1 MGAITIAFDTII
13 AGALALPWL
22 LLVVHLF
29 FPNGEQHVLDLPK
42 WIKEINQPAALA
54 VILFALTYLIGS
66 AVSRTAQDFS
76 DDDDLHL
83 SVTDFPWH
91 PEHRDWRSEAGRR
104 GSASATPAQA
114 AVQAAPEAAASGAA
128 AKRHLILRVGM
139 IENRVLAAVYCDKG
153 SLPHP
158 TRVTVDLAAK
168 ISDFGEHRDAC
179 AETTR
184 WHVWFDRDQY
194 GQEAQLTGDA
204 QDIFGYQ
211 ESALLLEGEDAT
223 LRLRQ
228 LHDQVM
234 VLRSAAFNG
243 VIAGV
248 LCLFAWGARLRRE
261 RPRSVLRWLAAALPA
276 VICVVAIVTMTH
288 HFGERPLSQP
298 PYMEFSLFVL
308 AGGGAWLLWL
318 PPARPADRQAEH
330 WAPCR
335 RWLAFSFLS
344 VLLTVTAALAW
355 WSSEVAY
362 AQQVIYA
369 YDALPLGK

>member
-29 FPNGEQHVLDLPK
+29 FPHGEQHVSELPK
-42 WIKEINQPAALA
+42 RMKEINQPAALA

-76 DDDDLHL
+76 NDDDLHL

-91 PEHRDWRSEAGRR
+91 PEHRYWKGDAGRTE
-104 GSASATPAQA
+104 GAATVRSQA
-114 AVQAAPEAAASGAA
+114 AIEATPEAAATGAA
-128 AKRHLILRVGM
+128 SKQHLILRVGM

-153 SLPHP
+153 NLPHP
-158 TRVTVDLAAK
+158 KRLTTDLAAR
-168 ISDFGEHRDAC
+168 IQDFVAHQDAC
-179 AETTR
+179 EETTR
-184 WHVWFDRDQY
+184 WHVWFDKDQY
-194 GQEAQLTGDA
+194 EQEAHLTDDA
-204 QDIFGYQ
+204 ENIFGYQ
-211 ESALLLEGEDAT
+211 ESALLLQGEDAT

-234 VLRSAAFNG
+234 VLRSASFNG
-243 VIAGV
+243 LIAGA

-276 VICVVAIVTMTH
+276 VICLVALVTVSH
-288 HFGERPLSQP
+288 HFEERPLSEP

-318 PPARPADRQAEH
+318 CPAQPAGGQAEH

-335 RWLAFSFLS
+335 RWLAFSILS
-344 VLLTVTAALAW
+344 ILLAVTAALAW

-362 AQQVIYA
+362 SQQVIYA